1 MSRKNKEK
9 DNGMDKEVWN
19 KLKQPLDLVSLLF
32 IFLIFINFRD
42 IPNRYALLGAAG
54 LYLLYMIL
62 YKKIQLDLNAILVGI
77 TLFVYARLR
86 GFQVSDVIMHAVL
99 PLAFAL
105 FGKSLMTAERERN
118 GHSCFILLPVTVF
131 LIGYSGHGVLNG
143 ITYFVQGTIAEGVR
157 SWADFWT
164 GEILK
169 GTQHSIYLLPL
180 LSVAVPAFIYI
191 KEYKILCS
199 SILAGSLFFLYYAWD
214 SLARTP
220 IMIFFMLAAWEL
232 ILFAY
237 LNRNNKKL
245 FGHIKNILFATAIL
259 GILILGLIIFNWNT
273 ISKIP
278 FVANLSKDGG
288 ILNNVRF
295 VAQRSVLVNLFKYP
309 KGGMPIE
316 GLKMAHNVWLDM
328 ALDTGILTFGMFTL
342 YTVVSLVQLIRL
354 LRSSVPDEL
363 KYVMSGIYFAFILYY
378 SVEPALNANIQFLVP
393 WIFNNG
399 LIAGVVQN
407 ESIRS

>member
-1 MSRKNKEK
+1 METVK
-9 DNGMDKEVWN
+9 
-19 KLKQPLDLVSLLF
+19 KLRNYLDLISLLF

-54 LYLLYMIL
+54 LYLLYIIL
-62 YKKIQLDLNAILVGI
+62 YKKIQLDFNGILVGI
-77 TLFVYARLR
+77 TLFVYAGLR
-86 GFQVSDVIMHAVL
+86 GFKTSDIIMYTAL
-99 PLAFAL
+99 PLAFAFL
-105 FGKSLMTAERERN
+105 GKSMMNAEREKKR
-118 GHSCFILLPVTVF
+118 SSYFILLPVTVF

-143 ITYFVQGTIAEGVR
+143 ITYFVKGTLGEGIR
-157 SWADFWT
+157 YWADFWT
-164 GEILK
+164 GNIIP
-169 GTQHSIYLLPL
+169 GTQHSIYLVSML
-180 LSVAVPAFIYI
+180 AMMFPAIVYF
-191 KEYKILCS
+191 KKYKVVCS
-199 SILAGSLFFLYYAWD
+199 SFLICGVFFLYYAFT

-220 IMIFFMLAAWEL
+220 IMIFGIVLVWE
-232 ILFAY
+232 ILLFIY
-237 LNRNNKKL
+237 LNR
-245 FGHIKNILFATAIL
+245 KNARLMRYVKRALFAGCIAGVIVVC
-259 GILILGLIIFNWNT
+259 LIMLNWDS
-273 ISKIP
+273 ISHIR
-278 FVANLSKDGG
+278 FVKNLSKDGG

-295 VAQRSVLVNLFKYP
+295 VAQRSILVNLFKYP

-354 LRSSVPDEL
+354 LKSSAPNEL
-363 KYVMSGIYFAFILYY
+363 KYMMSGIYFAFVLYY

-393 WIFNNG
+393 WVFHNG

>member
-1 MSRKNKEK
+1 MET
-9 DNGMDKEVWN
+9 VN
-19 KLKQPLDLVSLLF
+19 KLKNSLDLVSLLF

-54 LYLLYMIL
+54 LYLLYIIL
-62 YKKIQLDLNAILVGI
+62 YKKIQLDLNGILLGL
-77 TLFVYARLR
+77 TLFIYARLR
-86 GFQVSDVIMHAVL
+86 GFQTGNVIMYTAL
-99 PLAFAL
+99 PLAFTL
-105 FGKSLMTAERERN
+105 FGKSMMTVEREKNRY
-118 GHSCFILLPVTVF
+118 SYFILLPVIVF

-143 ITYFVQGTIAEGVR
+143 ITYFVKGTLGEGIR
-157 SWADFWT
+157 YWADFWT
-164 GEILK
+164 GDIIP
-169 GTQHSIYLLPL
+169 GTQHSIYLVSML
-180 LSVAVPAFIYI
+180 AMIFPAIVYF
-191 KEYKILCS
+191 KKYKVVCS
-199 SILAGSLFFLYYAWD
+199 SFLICGVFFLYYALI
-214 SLARTP
+214 SLARSP
-220 IMIFFMLAAWEL
+220 ILIFGIVWVWE
-232 ILFAY
+232 ILLFIF
-237 LNRNNKKL
+237 LNRNNARL
-245 FGHIKNILFATAIL
+245 MGYIKRALFAGCIAGVIVV
-259 GILILGLIIFNWNT
+259 GLIFLNWDT
-273 ISKIP
+273 ISHLR
-278 FVANLSKDGG
+278 FVENLSKDGG

-342 YTVVSLVQLIRL
+342 YTVISLVQLIRL
-354 LRSSVPDEL
+354 LRSSAPEEL

>member
-1 MSRKNKEK
+1 M
-9 DNGMDKEVWN
+9 GMEAWN
-19 KLKQPLDLVSLLF
+19 KLKKPLDLVSLLF

-54 LYLLYMIL
+54 LYLLYVIL
-62 YKKIQLDLNAILVGI
+62 YKKIRLDVNTILAAI
-77 TLFVYARLR
+77 TLSVYAGLR
-86 GFQVSDVIMHAVL
+86 GFRTSDIIMYAAL
-99 PLAFAL
+99 PLAFGF
-105 FGKSLMTAERERN
+105 FGKSLMVTDREGSWRT
-118 GHSCFILLPVTVF
+118 CFELLPVTVF

-143 ITYFVQGTIAEGVR
+143 ISYFVKGTLGPGIR
-157 SWADFWT
+157 YWADFWT
-164 GEILK
+164 GEIIP
-169 GTQHSIYLLPL
+169 GTHHGNYLLPMMAIVVPSVIYLKKYKVNCSTFL
-180 LSVAVPAFIYI
+180 L
-191 KEYKILCS
+191 CN
-199 SILAGSLFFLYYAWD
+199 LFFLYYALR

-220 IMIFFMLAAWEL
+220 IMVFGILAVWEL
-232 ILFAY
+232 SLFIY
-237 LNRNNKKL
+237 INRSNPKLMGYVKKTL
-245 FGHIKNILFATAIL
+245 LAGVIAAVIAVC
-259 GILILGLIIFNWNT
+259 LILLNWDT
-273 ISKIP
+273 ISRLR
-278 FVANLSKDGG
+278 FVENLSKDGG

-342 YTVVSLVQLIRL
+342 NTVIYLVQLIRL
-354 LRSSVPDEL
+354 LRSSAPEVL

>member
-1 MSRKNKEK
+1 M
-9 DNGMDKEVWN
+9 GMEAWN
-19 KLKQPLDLVSLLF
+19 KLKKPLDLVSLLF

-54 LYLLYMIL
+54 LYLLYIIL
-62 YKKIQLDLNAILVGI
+62 YKKIQLDFNAILVGI
-77 TLFVYARLR
+77 TLFVYAGLR
-86 GFQVSDVIMHAVL
+86 GFKTSDMIMYTAL
-99 PLAFAL
+99 PAAFAL
-105 FGKSLMTAERERN
+105 FGKSLMTAERDKKRY
-118 GHSCFILLPVTVF
+118 SYFILLPVTVF

-143 ITYFVQGTIAEGVR
+143 ISYFVKGTLGEDIR
-157 SWADFWT
+157 YWADFWT
-164 GEILK
+164 GNIIP
-169 GTQHSIYLLPL
+169 GTHHGIYLLPMMAI
-180 LSVAVPAFIYI
+180 VVPSIIYL
-191 KEYKILCS
+191 KKYKVICS
-199 SILAGSLFFLYYAWD
+199 SFLLCNIFFLYYAFR

-220 IMIFFMLAAWEL
+220 IMVLAILGAWE
-232 ILFAY
+232 ILLCIY
-237 LNRNNKKL
+237 LNRKNPRLMGYVKKA
-245 FGHIKNILFATAIL
+245 LFAGCII
-259 GILILGLIIFNWNT
+259 GVIGVCLILLNWDT
-273 ISKIP
+273 ISNIR
-278 FVANLSKDGG
+278 FVKNLSKDGG
-288 ILNNVRF
+288 ILNNLRF

-309 KGGMPIE
+309 RGGMPIE

-354 LRSSVPDEL
+354 LRSSAPDEL